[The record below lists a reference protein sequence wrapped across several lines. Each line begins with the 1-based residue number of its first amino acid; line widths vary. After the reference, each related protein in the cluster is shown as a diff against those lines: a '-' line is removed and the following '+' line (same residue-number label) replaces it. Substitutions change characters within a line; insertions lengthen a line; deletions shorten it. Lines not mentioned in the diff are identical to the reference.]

1 MGYNLFGG
9 KFWHC
14 VDGNYTKLSPNVVNS
29 EKDCKNATNKAKNY
43 TWVNKNI
50 NFDNSINGF
59 LALFQTVRIIRFLF

>member
-9 KFWHC
+9 KFWRC

-43 TWVNKNI
+43 TWENENI

-59 LALFQTVRIIRFLF
+59 LALFQTVRIIQFLF

>member
-9 KFWHC
+9 KFWYC
-14 VDGNYTKLSPNVVNS
+14 VDGNYTKLSPNDVNS

-59 LALFQTVRIIRFLF
+59 LALFQTVRIIQFLF

>member
-29 EKDCKNATNKAKNY
+29 EKDCENATNKAKNY

-59 LALFQTVRIIRFLF
+59 LALFQTVRIIQFLF

>member
-9 KFWHC
+9 KFWRC
-14 VDGNYTKLSPNVVNS
+14 VDGNNIKLRPNVVNS

-43 TWVNKNI
+43 TWVNENI

-59 LALFQTVRIIRFLF
+59 LALFQTVRIIQFLF

>member
-9 KFWHC
+9 KFWYC
-14 VDGNYTKLSPNVVNS
+14 VDAGYNKLSPDEVNS
-29 EKDCKNATNKAKNY
+29 EKECTNATNRAKNY

-59 LALFQTVRIIRFLF
+59 LALFQTVRIVQFLF